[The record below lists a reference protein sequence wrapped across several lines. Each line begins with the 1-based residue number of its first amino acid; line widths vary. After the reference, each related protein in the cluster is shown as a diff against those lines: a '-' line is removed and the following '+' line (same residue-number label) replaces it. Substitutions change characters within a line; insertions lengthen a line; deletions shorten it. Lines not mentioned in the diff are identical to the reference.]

1 MQERKKISLKKMV
14 DYVNHFLYLYM
25 QQKTITG
32 IRAFNRYYTGILGL
46 LDRHILNS
54 AYSLPEARIL
64 YELSQCEGIQASA
77 IIGGLGIDKG
87 YLSRILDQ
95 FATKKLIVRRRSEA
109 DGRLL
114 HIFLTEKGRAA
125 IEKLNQASDAQLKDL
140 LNGLSE
146 ADGEDLNRHMTVITN
161 ILLKA
166 QAAKEK

>member
-1 MQERKKISLKKMV
+1 
-14 DYVNHFLYLYM
+14 M

-54 AYSLPEARIL
+54 AFSLPEARIL
-64 YELSQCEGIQASA
+64 YELSQREGVQASG
-77 IIGGLGIDKG
+77 IIESLGIDKG

-95 FATKKLIVRRRSEA
+95 FATKKLIIRKRSEA
-109 DGRLL
+109 DGRLM
-114 HIFLTEKGRAA
+114 HIYLTEKGRAA
-125 IEKLNQASDAQLKDL
+125 FEKLNQASDEQLKGL

-146 ADGEDLNRHMTVITN
+146 ADGEELSRHMTAITA